1 MERSKM
7 EKNLEQL
14 KHSIATGEM
23 TGSELVRRLQMM
35 IQQEISKP
43 EKEVDTE
50 FIEACSSLIEIVYP
64 DITKRPE
71 GYYEEQEA
79 KFKLRL
85 RQREQAR
92 KRQRISRPAIA
103 VAAVLVIVF
112 LSVGSLRFHWFTAE
126 STPDQQQLIIQGHE
140 VSVDMVAK
148 AIAEHQEEGFFQ
160 TDDIASLKE
169 LLGFDLDYL
178 NLVSSEWK
186 IDNTSTIIN
195 QDYIMTT
202 LHYSKVNDSNKSF
215 RYVISW
221 YLNPEDAS
229 YSIEQKKKGYVR
241 EYNNIEVYFL
251 DNTNSCSCCWIAGT
265 SVHVIT
271 SSLDARTLEKITEI
285 LLGDQHEKSN
295 NTSIYFSVYS
305 SYI

>member
-1 MERSKM
+1 MSDKM
-7 EKNLEQL
+7 LQEVMTSPGCIEF
-14 KHSIATGEM
+14 HSVDVPVPAEGQV
-23 TGSELVRRLQMM
+23 LVRIHQ
-35 IQQEISKP
+35 IGVCGSDIH
-43 EKEVDTE
+43 
-50 FIEACSSLIEIVYP
+50 VYHGKHP
-64 DITKRPE
+64 FTKYP
-71 GYYEEQEA
+71 
-79 KFKLRL
+79 
-85 RQREQAR
+85 
-92 KRQRISRPAIA
+92 
-103 VAAVLVIVF
+103 V
-112 LSVGSLRFHWFTAE
+112 T
-126 STPDQQQLIIQGHE
+126 QGHE

-221 YLNPEDAS
+221 FLNPEDAS

-271 SSLDARTLEKITEI
+271 SSMDARTLERITEI

-295 NTSIYFSVYS
+295 NTSMYFSVYS